1 MAEPPLSPGSLPPPV
16 DLDDLLQPFA
26 GRGIKLGLDRMQA
39 ALADGGNPE
48 RRFAAVQVAGTNG
61 KGSIATQLHCILLA
75 AGWRCG
81 IYRSPHLVS
90 WCERIQLDAAW
101 IDADTLRADLGRWL
115 AIAQRHG
122 LSPFELFTAAAFDRF
137 AAEGLPLVVLEVGVG
152 GRLDATTA
160 HPHRQ
165 VVGFGPIGMDH
176 CDLLGDNLAAIA
188 REKAAVMA
196 GARVA
201 ISGPQAPE
209 VAQVLHQE
217 ARRWDCS
224 LRWVEPLASAAQGG
238 PRLGLAGNLQRS
250 NAAVAVAMAEA
261 LHALGWTLSPQA
273 IQRGLAAARWPG
285 RLERRQFRGFPL
297 LLDGAHNPPGAQ
309 ALRDELDRLQA
320 EAEAEAEAGLG
331 ICHGSGDDSAGGSG
345 SGSYLGP
352 RRWLLGMQ
360 ITKDAPQLLDAL
372 LRPGDQVAL
381 VPVPDLPSWS
391 RAELVAARPL
401 LAPQLSEVASP
412 CEGLEWLG
420 ASPGPLPGVA
430 GSLHLLGAV
439 IPHLDAPAT
448 G

>member
-1 MAEPPLSPGSLPPPV
+1 
-16 DLDDLLQPFA
+16 
-26 GRGIKLGLDRMQA
+26 MQA
-39 ALADGGNPE
+39 ALADGGHPE

-90 WCERIQLDAAW
+90 WCERIQLEAAW

-115 AIAQRHG
+115 AIGQRHG
-122 LSPFELFTAAAFDRF
+122 LSPFELLTAAAFDRF

-160 HPHRQ
+160 HPQRP

-209 VAQVLHQE
+209 VAQVLRQE
-217 ARRWDCS
+217 AQRWDCS
-224 LRWVEPLASAAQGG
+224 LRWVEPLATEAQGG

-250 NAAVAVAMAEA
+250 NAAVAMAMAEA
-261 LHALGWTLSPQA
+261 LHALGWAISPQA

-309 ALRDELDRLQA
+309 ALRDELDRL
-320 EAEAEAEAGLG
+320 EAEAGIG
-331 ICHGSGDDSAGGSG
+331 ICHSSGGGG
-345 SGSYLGP
+345 DVRP

-360 ITKDAPQLLDAL
+360 ISKEAPQLLDAL

-391 RAELVAARPL
+391 RAELVAARPQ
-401 LAPQLSEVASP
+401 LAPQLREVATP
-412 CEGLEWLG
+412 DEGLEWLV
-420 ASPGPLPGVA
+420 ASPGPLPVVA

>member
-1 MAEPPLSPGSLPPPV
+1 
-16 DLDDLLQPFA
+16 
-26 GRGIKLGLDRMQA
+26 MQA
-39 ALADGGNPE
+39 ALADGGHPE

-90 WCERIQLDAAW
+90 WCERIQLEAAW

-115 AIAQRHG
+115 AIGQRHG
-122 LSPFELFTAAAFDRF
+122 LSPFELLTAAAFDRF

-160 HPHRQ
+160 HPLRP

-209 VAQVLHQE
+209 VAQVLRQE
-217 ARRWDCS
+217 AQRWDCS
-224 LRWVEPLASAAQGG
+224 LRWVEPLATEAQGG

-261 LHALGWTLSPQA
+261 LHALGWAISPQA

-309 ALRDELDRLQA
+309 ALRDELDRL
-320 EAEAEAEAGLG
+320 EAEAGA
-331 ICHGSGDDSAGGSG
+331 GDGG
-345 SGSYLGP
+345 YLGP

-360 ITKDAPQLLDAL
+360 ISKEAPQLLDAL

-391 RAELVAARPL
+391 RAELVAARPQ
-401 LAPQLSEVASP
+401 LAPQLREVATP
-412 CEGLEWLG
+412 DEGLEWLV
-420 ASPGPLPGVA
+420 ASPGPLPVVA

-439 IPHLDAPAT
+439 IPHLDAPGT

>member
-1 MAEPPLSPGSLPPPV
+1 LAETPLSPGSLPPPV

-39 ALADGGNPE
+39 ALADGGHPE

-90 WCERIQLDAAW
+90 WCERIQLEAAW
-101 IDADTLRADLGRWL
+101 IDAVTLRADLGRWQ

-137 AAEGLPLVVLEVGVG
+137 AAEELPLVVLEVGVG

-160 HPHRQ
+160 HPQRA

-209 VAQVLHQE
+209 VAQVLRQE

-224 LRWVEPLASAAQGG
+224 LRWVEPLASAAAGG

-261 LHALGWTLSPQA
+261 MHALGWTLSPQA
-273 IQRGLAAARWPG
+273 IERGLAAARWPG
-285 RLERRQFRGFPL
+285 RLERRQFRGLPL

-309 ALRDELDRLQA
+309 ALRDELDRH
-320 EAEAEAEAGLG
+320 EAEAEAGFG
-331 ICHGSGDDSAGGSG
+331 ICHGSGSGSG
-345 SGSYLGP
+345 SGDGGDVRP

-360 ITKDAPQLLDAL
+360 ISKEAPQLLDAL

-391 RAELVAARPL
+391 RADLVAARPQ
-401 LAPQLSEVASP
+401 LAPQLKEVATP
-412 CEGLEWLG
+412 FEGLDWLV
-420 ASPGPLPGVA
+420 ASPGPLPVVA

>member
-1 MAEPPLSPGSLPPPV
+1 LLPPPV

-39 ALADGGNPE
+39 ALADGGHPE
-48 RRFAAVQVAGTNG
+48 RRFSAVQVAGTNG

-320 EAEAEAEAGLG
+320 EAEAEAGLG
-331 ICHGSGDDSAGGSG
+331 ICHGSGDDSAGDSAGGSG
-345 SGSYLGP
+345 SGSGSGSGGDLGP

-412 CEGLEWLG
+412 CEGLEWLV
-420 ASPGPLPGVA
+420 ASPGPLPVVA

>member
-1 MAEPPLSPGSLPPPV
+1 
-16 DLDDLLQPFA
+16 
-26 GRGIKLGLDRMQA
+26 MQA
-39 ALADGGNPE
+39 ALADGGHPE

-90 WCERIQLDAAW
+90 WCERIQLEAAW
-101 IDADTLRADLGRWL
+101 IDADTLRADLGRWQ
-115 AIAQRHG
+115 AIGQRHG
-122 LSPFELFTAAAFDRF
+122 LSPFELLTAAAFDRF

-160 HPHRQ
+160 HPQRP

-196 GARVA
+196 GAQVA

-209 VAQVLHQE
+209 VAQVLRQE
-217 ARRWDCS
+217 AQRWDCN
-224 LRWVEPLASAAQGG
+224 LRWVEPLATEAQGG

-261 LHALGWTLSPQA
+261 LHALGWAISPQA

-309 ALRDELDRLQA
+309 ALRDELDRL
-320 EAEAEAEAGLG
+320 EAEAEAEAG
-331 ICHGSGDDSAGGSG
+331 GGSG
-345 SGSYLGP
+345 SGGDQRP

-360 ITKDAPQLLDAL
+360 ISKEAPQLLDAL
-372 LRPGDQVAL
+372 LRSGDQVAL

-391 RAELVAARPL
+391 RAELVAARPQ
-401 LAPQLSEVASP
+401 LAPQLREVATP
-412 CEGLEWLG
+412 DEGLEWLV
-420 ASPGPLPGVA
+420 ASPGPLPVVA

>member
-1 MAEPPLSPGSLPPPV
+1 
-16 DLDDLLQPFA
+16 
-26 GRGIKLGLDRMQA
+26 MQA
-39 ALADGGNPE
+39 ALADGGHPE

-90 WCERIQLDAAW
+90 WCERIQLEAAW
-101 IDADTLRADLGRWL
+101 IDPDTLRADLGRWQ
-115 AIAQRHG
+115 AIGQRHG
-122 LSPFELFTAAAFDRF
+122 LSPFELLTAAAFDRF

-160 HPHRQ
+160 HPQRP

-209 VAQVLHQE
+209 VAQVLRQE
-217 ARRWDCS
+217 AQRWDCS
-224 LRWVEPLASAAQGG
+224 LRWVEPLATEAQGG

-309 ALRDELDRLQA
+309 ALRDELDRL
-320 EAEAEAEAGLG
+320 EAEAGAG
-331 ICHGSGDDSAGGSG
+331 AGVGDDVR
-345 SGSYLGP
+345 P

-360 ITKDAPQLLDAL
+360 ISKEAPQLLDAL

-391 RAELVAARPL
+391 RAELVAARPQ
-401 LAPQLSEVASP
+401 LAPQLREVATP
-412 CEGLEWLG
+412 DEGLEWLV
-420 ASPGPLPGVA
+420 ASPGPLPVVA

>member
-1 MAEPPLSPGSLPPPV
+1 MAELTLSPGSLPPPV

-39 ALADGGNPE
+39 ALADGGHPE

-90 WCERIQLDAAW
+90 WCERIQLEAAW
-101 IDADTLRADLGRWL
+101 IDPDTLRADLGRWQ
-115 AIAQRHG
+115 AIGQRHG
-122 LSPFELFTAAAFDRF
+122 LSPFELLTAAAFDRF

-160 HPHRQ
+160 HPQRP

-209 VAQVLHQE
+209 VAQVLRQE
-217 ARRWDCS
+217 AQRWDCS
-224 LRWVEPLASAAQGG
+224 LRWVEPLATEAQGG

-261 LHALGWTLSPQA
+261 LHALGWALSPQA

-309 ALRDELDRLQA
+309 ALRHELDRL
-320 EAEAEAEAGLG
+320 EAEAGA
-331 ICHGSGDDSAGGSG
+331 GDGGDVS
-345 SGSYLGP
+345 P

-360 ITKDAPQLLDAL
+360 ISKEAPQLLDAL

-391 RAELVAARPL
+391 RAELVAARPQL
-401 LAPQLSEVASP
+401 GPQLREVATP
-412 CEGLEWLG
+412 DEGLEWLV
-420 ASPGPLPGVA
+420 ASSGPLPVVA

>member
-1 MAEPPLSPGSLPPPV
+1 
-16 DLDDLLQPFA
+16 
-26 GRGIKLGLDRMQA
+26 MQA
-39 ALADGGNPE
+39 ALADGGHPE

-90 WCERIQLDAAW
+90 WCERIQLEAAW
-101 IDADTLRADLGRWL
+101 IDPDTLRADLGRWL
-115 AIAQRHG
+115 AIGQRHG
-122 LSPFELFTAAAFDRF
+122 LSPFELLTAAAFDRF

-160 HPHRQ
+160 HPQRP

-209 VAQVLHQE
+209 VAQVLRQE
-217 ARRWDCS
+217 AQRCNCS
-224 LRWVEPLASAAQGG
+224 LRWVVPLASEAQGG

-261 LHALGWTLSPQA
+261 LHALGWAISPQA
-273 IQRGLAAARWPG
+273 IQRGLAAAHWPG

-309 ALRDELDRLQA
+309 ALRDELDRLG
-320 EAEAEAEAGLG
+320 AEAGG
-331 ICHGSGDDSAGGSG
+331 GGDQ
-345 SGSYLGP
+345 GP

-360 ITKDAPQLLDAL
+360 ISKEAPQLLDAL

-391 RAELVAARPL
+391 RAELVAARPQ
-401 LAPQLSEVASP
+401 LAPQLREVATP
-412 CEGLEWLG
+412 DEGLEWLV
-420 ASPGPLPGVA
+420 ASPGPLPVVA

>member
-1 MAEPPLSPGSLPPPV
+1 
-16 DLDDLLQPFA
+16 
-26 GRGIKLGLDRMQA
+26 MQA
-39 ALADGGNPE
+39 ALADGGHPE

-81 IYRSPHLVS
+81 IYRSPHLLS
-90 WCERIQLDAAW
+90 WCERIQLEATW

-137 AAEGLPLVVLEVGVG
+137 AAEELPLVVLEVGVG

-176 CDLLGDNLAAIA
+176 CDLLGNNLAAIA

-209 VAQVLHQE
+209 VAQVLRQE
-217 ARRWDCS
+217 AQRWNCS
-224 LRWVEPLASAAQGG
+224 LRWVEPLASEAQGG

-309 ALRDELDRLQA
+309 ALRDELDRL
-320 EAEAEAEAGLG
+320 EAEAGSG
-331 ICHGSGDDSAGGSG
+331 IGGGIGSGGDV
-345 SGSYLGP
+345 GP

-391 RAELVAARPL
+391 RAELVAARPQF
-401 LAPQLSEVASP
+401 APQLREVATP
-412 CEGLEWLG
+412 CEGLEWLV
-420 ASPGPLPGVA
+420 ASPGPLAVVA

>member
-39 ALADGGNPE
+39 ALADGGHPE

-81 IYRSPHLVS
+81 IYRSPHLLS
-90 WCERIQLDAAW
+90 WCERIQLEATW

-137 AAEGLPLVVLEVGVG
+137 AAEELPLVVLEVGVG

-176 CDLLGDNLAAIA
+176 CDLLGNNLAAIA

-209 VAQVLHQE
+209 VAQVLRQE
-217 ARRWDCS
+217 AQRWNCS
-224 LRWVEPLASAAQGG
+224 LRWVEPLASEAQGG

-309 ALRDELDRLQA
+309 ALRDELDRL
-320 EAEAEAEAGLG
+320 EAEAGGG
-331 ICHGSGDDSAGGSG
+331 IGGGSG
-345 SGSYLGP
+345 SGGDVRP

-391 RAELVAARPL
+391 RAELVAARPQF
-401 LAPQLSEVASP
+401 APQLREVATP
-412 CEGLEWLG
+412 CEGLEWLV
-420 ASPGPLPGVA
+420 ASPGPLPVVA

>member
-1 MAEPPLSPGSLPPPV
+1 MAEAPLSPGSLPPPV

-26 GRGIKLGLDRMQA
+26 GRGIKLGLDRIQA
-39 ALADGGNPE
+39 ALAEGGHPE

-81 IYRSPHLVS
+81 IYRSPHLLS
-90 WCERIQLDAAW
+90 WCERIQLEAAW
-101 IDADTLRADLGRWL
+101 IDADTLRADLGRWQ
-115 AIAQRHG
+115 AIGLRHG

-137 AAEGLPLVVLEVGVG
+137 AAEGLSLVVLEVGVG

-160 HPHRQ
+160 HPQRE

-176 CDLLGDNLAAIA
+176 ADLLGDNLAAIA
-188 REKAAVMA
+188 SEKAAVMA

-201 ISGPQAPE
+201 ISGPQTPE
-209 VAQVLHQE
+209 VAQVLQKE
-217 ARRWDCS
+217 AQRWDCS
-224 LRWVEPLASAAQGG
+224 LRWVEPLPSAAAGG

-261 LHALGWTLSPQA
+261 LHTLGWTLSDQA

-285 RLERRQFRGFPL
+285 RLERRHFRGFPL

-309 ALRDELDRLQA
+309 ALRDELDRL
-320 EAEAEAEAGLG
+320 EVGAGDG
-331 ICHGSGDDSAGGSG
+331 GGSG
-345 SGSYLGP
+345 PGPGDGGGSGPGGDLGP

-391 RAELVAARPL
+391 RAELVAARPRL
-401 LAPQLSEVASP
+401 GPQLREVANP
-412 CEGLEWLG
+412 LEGLEWLV
-420 ASPGPLPGVA
+420 ASPGPLPVVA
-430 GSLHLLGAV
+430 GSLYLLGTV
-439 IPHLDAPAT
+439 IPHLDAPVT

>member
-1 MAEPPLSPGSLPPPV
+1 MAEPILSPGSLPPPV

-39 ALADGGNPE
+39 ALADGGHPE

-101 IDADTLRADLGRWL
+101 IEADTLRADLGRWL

-152 GRLDATTA
+152 GRLDATTV

-224 LRWVEPLASAAQGG
+224 LRWVEPLASEAQGG

-285 RLERRQFRGFPL
+285 RLERRRFRGFPL

-320 EAEAEAEAGLG
+320 EAEAGLG
-331 ICHGSGDDSAGGSG
+331 ICHGGGGDSAGGG
-345 SGSYLGP
+345 DLGP

-381 VPVPDLPSWS
+381 VPVPDLSSWS

-412 CEGLEWLG
+412 CEGLEWLV
-420 ASPGPLPGVA
+420 ASAGPLPVVA

>member
-1 MAEPPLSPGSLPPPV
+1 
-16 DLDDLLQPFA
+16 
-26 GRGIKLGLDRMQA
+26 MQA
-39 ALADGGNPE
+39 ALADGGHPE

-90 WCERIQLDAAW
+90 WCERIQLEAAW
-101 IDADTLRADLGRWL
+101 IDPDTLRADLGRWL
-115 AIAQRHG
+115 AIGQRHG
-122 LSPFELFTAAAFDRF
+122 LSPFELLTAAAFDRF

-160 HPHRQ
+160 HPQRP

-209 VAQVLHQE
+209 VAQVLRQE
-217 ARRWDCS
+217 AQRWDCS
-224 LRWVEPLASAAQGG
+224 LRWVEPLATEAQGG

-261 LHALGWTLSPQA
+261 LHALGWAISPQA

-309 ALRDELDRLQA
+309 ALRDELDRL
-320 EAEAEAEAGLG
+320 EAEAEAGG
-331 ICHGSGDDSAGGSG
+331 GGSGDQR
-345 SGSYLGP
+345 P

-360 ITKDAPQLLDAL
+360 ISKEAPQLLDAL

-401 LAPQLSEVASP
+401 LATQLREVATP
-412 CEGLEWLG
+412 DEGLEWLV
-420 ASPGPLPGVA
+420 ASPGPLPVVA

>member
-1 MAEPPLSPGSLPPPV
+1 
-16 DLDDLLQPFA
+16 
-26 GRGIKLGLDRMQA
+26 MQA
-39 ALADGGNPE
+39 ALADGGHPE

-90 WCERIQLDAAW
+90 WCERIQLEAAW

-115 AIAQRHG
+115 AIGQRHG
-122 LSPFELFTAAAFDRF
+122 LSPFELLTAAAFDRF

-160 HPHRQ
+160 HPHRP

-209 VAQVLHQE
+209 VAQVLRQE
-217 ARRWDCS
+217 AQRWDCS
-224 LRWVEPLASAAQGG
+224 LRWVEPLATEAQGG

-261 LHALGWTLSPQA
+261 LHALGWAISPQA

-309 ALRDELDRLQA
+309 ALRDELDRL
-320 EAEAEAEAGLG
+320 EAEAGIG
-331 ICHGSGDDSAGGSG
+331 GGSG
-345 SGSYLGP
+345 SGGDQRP
-352 RRWLLGMQ
+352 RRWLLGIQ
-360 ITKDAPQLLDAL
+360 ISKEAPQLLDAL
-372 LRPGDQVAL
+372 LHPGDQVAL

-391 RAELVAARPL
+391 RAELVAARPQ
-401 LAPQLSEVASP
+401 LAPQLREVATP
-412 CEGLEWLG
+412 CEGLEWLV
-420 ASPGPLPGVA
+420 ASPGPLPVVA

>member
-1 MAEPPLSPGSLPPPV
+1 
-16 DLDDLLQPFA
+16 
-26 GRGIKLGLDRMQA
+26 MQA
-39 ALADGGNPE
+39 ALADGGHPE

-81 IYRSPHLVS
+81 IYRSPHLLS
-90 WCERIQLDAAW
+90 WCERIQLEAAW

-115 AIAQRHG
+115 VIAQRHG

-137 AAEGLPLVVLEVGVG
+137 AAEELPLVVLEVGVG

-176 CDLLGDNLAAIA
+176 CDLLGNNLAAIA

-217 ARRWDCS
+217 AQRWNCS
-224 LRWVEPLASAAQGG
+224 LRWVEPLASEAQGG

-309 ALRDELDRLQA
+309 ALRDELDRL
-320 EAEAEAEAGLG
+320 EAEAEAG
-331 ICHGSGDDSAGGSG
+331 GGSG
-345 SGSYLGP
+345 SGGDGGSGGDVRP

-391 RAELVAARPL
+391 RAELVAARPQF
-401 LAPQLSEVASP
+401 APQLREVATP
-412 CEGLEWLG
+412 CEGLKWLV
-420 ASPGPLPGVA
+420 ASPGPLAVVA

>member
-39 ALADGGNPE
+39 ALADGGHPE

-90 WCERIQLDAAW
+90 WCERIQLEAAW
-101 IDADTLRADLGRWL
+101 IDPDTLRADLGRWL
-115 AIAQRHG
+115 AIGQRHG
-122 LSPFELFTAAAFDRF
+122 LSPFELLTAAAFDRF

-160 HPHRQ
+160 HPQRP

-196 GARVA
+196 GARAAV
-201 ISGPQAPE
+201 SGPQAPE
-209 VAQVLHQE
+209 VAQVLRQE
-217 ARRWDCS
+217 AQRWDCS
-224 LRWVEPLASAAQGG
+224 LRWVEPLATEAQGG

-261 LHALGWTLSPQA
+261 LHALGWAISPQA

-309 ALRDELDRLQA
+309 ALRDELDRL
-320 EAEAEAEAGLG
+320 EAEPGAGV
-331 ICHGSGDDSAGGSG
+331 GDDVR
-345 SGSYLGP
+345 P

-360 ITKDAPQLLDAL
+360 ISKEAPQLLDAL

-401 LAPQLSEVASP
+401 LAPQLREVANL
-412 CEGLEWLG
+412 CEGLEWLV
-420 ASPGPLPGVA
+420 ASPGPLPVVA

>member
-39 ALADGGNPE
+39 ALADGGHPE

-90 WCERIQLDAAW
+90 WCERIQLEAAW
-101 IDADTLRADLGRWL
+101 IDPDTLRADLGRWQ
-115 AIAQRHG
+115 AIGQRHG
-122 LSPFELFTAAAFDRF
+122 LSPFELLTAAAFDRF

-160 HPHRQ
+160 HPQRP

-209 VAQVLHQE
+209 VAQVLRQE
-217 ARRWDCS
+217 AQRWDCS
-224 LRWVEPLASAAQGG
+224 LRWVEPLATEAQGG

-261 LHALGWTLSPQA
+261 LHALGWALSPQA

-309 ALRDELDRLQA
+309 ALRHELDRL
-320 EAEAEAEAGLG
+320 EAEAG
-331 ICHGSGDDSAGGSG
+331 AGGDVS
-345 SGSYLGP
+345 P

-360 ITKDAPQLLDAL
+360 ISKEAPQLLDAL

-391 RAELVAARPL
+391 RAELVAVRSQ
-401 LAPQLSEVASP
+401 LAPQLREVATP
-412 CEGLEWLG
+412 CEGLEWLV
-420 ASPGPLPGVA
+420 ASPGPLPVVA

>member
-1 MAEPPLSPGSLPPPV
+1 
-16 DLDDLLQPFA
+16 
-26 GRGIKLGLDRMQA
+26 MQA
-39 ALADGGNPE
+39 ALADGGHPE

-81 IYRSPHLVS
+81 IYRSPHLLS
-90 WCERIQLDAAW
+90 WCERIQLEAAW

-137 AAEGLPLVVLEVGVG
+137 AAEELPLVVLEVGVG

-176 CDLLGDNLAAIA
+176 CDLLGNNLAAIA

-209 VAQVLHQE
+209 VAQVLRQE
-217 ARRWDCS
+217 AQRWNCS
-224 LRWVEPLASAAQGG
+224 LRWVEPLASEAQGG

-320 EAEAEAEAGLG
+320 EA
-331 ICHGSGDDSAGGSG
+331 GSGIGGGSG
-345 SGSYLGP
+345 SGGDVGP

-391 RAELVAARPL
+391 RAELVAARPQF
-401 LAPQLSEVASP
+401 APQLREVATP
-412 CEGLEWLG
+412 CEGLEWLV
-420 ASPGPLPGVA
+420 ASPGPLAVVA

>member
-1 MAEPPLSPGSLPPPV
+1 MAERPLSPGLLPPPV

-39 ALADGGNPE
+39 ALADGGHPE

-217 ARRWDCS
+217 ARRWNCS

-320 EAEAEAEAGLG
+320 EAEAGLG
-331 ICHGSGDDSAGGSG
+331 ICHGSGGDSAGGSG
-345 SGSYLGP
+345 SGSDLGP

-401 LAPQLSEVASP
+401 LAPQLIEVASP
-412 CEGLEWLG
+412 CEGLEWLV
-420 ASPGPLPGVA
+420 ASPGPLPVVA

>member
-39 ALADGGNPE
+39 ALADGGHPE

-81 IYRSPHLVS
+81 IYRSPHLLS
-90 WCERIQLDAAW
+90 WCERIQLEATW

-137 AAEGLPLVVLEVGVG
+137 AAEELPLVVLEVGVG

-176 CDLLGDNLAAIA
+176 CDLLGNNLAAIA

-209 VAQVLHQE
+209 VAQVLRQE
-217 ARRWDCS
+217 AQRWNCS
-224 LRWVEPLASAAQGG
+224 LRWVEPLASEAQGG

-320 EAEAEAEAGLG
+320 EA
-331 ICHGSGDDSAGGSG
+331 GSGIGGDGGSG
-345 SGSYLGP
+345 GDVRP

-391 RAELVAARPL
+391 RAELVAARPQF
-401 LAPQLSEVASP
+401 APQLREVATP
-412 CEGLEWLG
+412 CEGLEWLV
-420 ASPGPLPGVA
+420 ASPGPLAVVA

>member
-1 MAEPPLSPGSLPPPV
+1 
-16 DLDDLLQPFA
+16 
-26 GRGIKLGLDRMQA
+26 MQA
-39 ALADGGNPE
+39 ALADGGHPE

-90 WCERIQLDAAW
+90 WCERIQLEAAW
-101 IDADTLRADLGRWL
+101 IDPDTLRADLGRWQ
-115 AIAQRHG
+115 AIGQRHG
-122 LSPFELFTAAAFDRF
+122 LSPFELLTAAAFDRF

-160 HPHRQ
+160 HPQRP

-196 GARVA
+196 GAQVA
-201 ISGPQAPE
+201 VSGPQAPE
-209 VAQVLHQE
+209 VAQVLRQE
-217 ARRWDCS
+217 AQRWDCS
-224 LRWVEPLASAAQGG
+224 LRWVEPLATEAQGG

-309 ALRDELDRLQA
+309 ALRDELDRL
-320 EAEAEAEAGLG
+320 EAEAEAGIG
-331 ICHGSGDDSAGGSG
+331 ICHSSGAGVGDDVR
-345 SGSYLGP
+345 P

-360 ITKDAPQLLDAL
+360 ISKEAPQLLDAL

-391 RAELVAARPL
+391 RAELVAARPQ
-401 LAPQLSEVASP
+401 LAPQLREVATP
-412 CEGLEWLG
+412 DEGLEWLV
-420 ASPGPLPGVA
+420 ASPGPLPVVA

-439 IPHLDAPAT
+439 IPHLDAPPT

>member
-1 MAEPPLSPGSLPPPV
+1 
-16 DLDDLLQPFA
+16 
-26 GRGIKLGLDRMQA
+26 MQA
-39 ALADGGNPE
+39 ALADGGHPE

-90 WCERIQLDAAW
+90 WCERIQLEAAW
-101 IDADTLRADLGRWL
+101 IDPDTLRADLGRWQ
-115 AIAQRHG
+115 AIGQRHG
-122 LSPFELFTAAAFDRF
+122 LSPFELLTAAAFDRF

-160 HPHRQ
+160 HPQRP

-209 VAQVLHQE
+209 VAQVLRQE
-217 ARRWDCS
+217 AQRWDCS
-224 LRWVEPLASAAQGG
+224 LRWVEPLATEAQGG
-238 PRLGLAGNLQRS
+238 PRLGLAGNMQRS

-261 LHALGWTLSPQA
+261 LHALGWALSPQA

-309 ALRDELDRLQA
+309 ALRDELDRL
-320 EAEAEAEAGLG
+320 EAEAEAEAG
-331 ICHGSGDDSAGGSG
+331 SGSG
-345 SGSYLGP
+345 SGGDRGP

-360 ITKDAPQLLDAL
+360 ISKEAPQLLDAL

-391 RAELVAARPL
+391 RAELVAVRPQ
-401 LAPQLSEVASP
+401 LAPQLREVATP
-412 CEGLEWLG
+412 CEGLEWLV
-420 ASPGPLPGVA
+420 ASPGPLPVVA

>member
-39 ALADGGNPE
+39 ALADGGHPE

-90 WCERIQLDAAW
+90 WCERIQLEAAW
-101 IDADTLRADLGRWL
+101 IDPDTLRADLGRWL
-115 AIAQRHG
+115 AIGQRHG
-122 LSPFELFTAAAFDRF
+122 LSPFELLTAAAFDRF

-160 HPHRQ
+160 HPQRP

-201 ISGPQAPE
+201 ISGPQGPE

-217 ARRWDCS
+217 AQRWNCS
-224 LRWVEPLASAAQGG
+224 LRWVEPLASEAQGG

-261 LHALGWTLSPQA
+261 LHALGWAISPQA

-309 ALRDELDRLQA
+309 ALRDELDRL
-320 EAEAEAEAGLG
+320 EAEAGGGGG
-331 ICHGSGDDSAGGSG
+331 IGIGHGSG
-345 SGSYLGP
+345 SGSGDGGDLGA

-360 ITKDAPQLLDAL
+360 ISKEAPQLLDAL

-391 RAELVAARPL
+391 RAELVAARPQ
-401 LAPQLSEVASP
+401 LAPQLREVATA
-412 CEGLEWLG
+412 CEGLEWLV
-420 ASPGPLPGVA
+420 ASPGPLPVVA

>member
-1 MAEPPLSPGSLPPPV
+1 
-16 DLDDLLQPFA
+16 
-26 GRGIKLGLDRMQA
+26 MQA
-39 ALADGGNPE
+39 ALADGGHPE

-90 WCERIQLDAAW
+90 WCERIQLEAAW
-101 IDADTLRADLGRWL
+101 IDPDTLRADLGRWL
-115 AIAQRHG
+115 AIGQRHG
-122 LSPFELFTAAAFDRF
+122 LSPFELLTAAAFDRF

-160 HPHRQ
+160 HPQRP

-201 ISGPQAPE
+201 ISGPQGPE

-217 ARRWDCS
+217 AQRWNCS
-224 LRWVEPLASAAQGG
+224 LRWVEPLASEAQGG

-261 LHALGWTLSPQA
+261 LHALGWAISPQA

-309 ALRDELDRLQA
+309 ALRDELDRLV
-320 EAEAEAEAGLG
+320 AEAGGGGG
-331 ICHGSGDDSAGGSG
+331 IGIGHGSG
-345 SGSYLGP
+345 SGDGDDVRP

-360 ITKDAPQLLDAL
+360 ISKEAPQLLDAL

-391 RAELVAARPL
+391 RAELVAARPQ
-401 LAPQLSEVASP
+401 LAPQLREVATP
-412 CEGLEWLG
+412 DEGLEWLV
-420 ASPGPLPGVA
+420 ASPGPLPVVA

>member
-1 MAEPPLSPGSLPPPV
+1 
-16 DLDDLLQPFA
+16 
-26 GRGIKLGLDRMQA
+26 MQA
-39 ALADGGNPE
+39 ALADGGHPE

-90 WCERIQLDAAW
+90 WCERIQLEAAW
-101 IDADTLRADLGRWL
+101 IDADTLRADLGRWQ
-115 AIAQRHG
+115 AIGQRHG

-160 HPHRQ
+160 HPQRP

-176 CDLLGDNLAAIA
+176 CDLLGDSLAAIA

-196 GARVA
+196 GARAA

-209 VAQVLHQE
+209 VAQVLRQE
-217 ARRWDCS
+217 ARRWNCS
-224 LRWVEPLASAAQGG
+224 LRWVEPLASEAQGG
-238 PRLGLAGNLQRS
+238 PRLGLAGNLQCS

-320 EAEAEAEAGLG
+320 GKEDGIG
-331 ICHGSGDDSAGGSG
+331 ICHVSGPGPGPGDGGDV
-345 SGSYLGP
+345 GP

-360 ITKDAPQLLDAL
+360 ISKEAPQLLDAL

-401 LAPQLSEVASP
+401 LAPQLREVATP
-412 CEGLEWLG
+412 CEGLEWLV
-420 ASPGPLPGVA
+420 ASPGPLPVVA

>member
-1 MAEPPLSPGSLPPPV
+1 MAELPLSPGSLPPPV

-39 ALADGGNPE
+39 ALADGGHPE

-90 WCERIQLDAAW
+90 WCERIQLEAAW
-101 IDADTLRADLGRWL
+101 IDPDTLRADLGRWL
-115 AIAQRHG
+115 AIGQRHG
-122 LSPFELFTAAAFDRF
+122 LSPFELLTAAAFDRF
-137 AAEGLPLVVLEVGVG
+137 AAEELPLVVLEVGVG

-160 HPHRQ
+160 HPHRP

-209 VAQVLHQE
+209 VAQVLRQE
-217 ARRWDCS
+217 AQRWDCS
-224 LRWVEPLASAAQGG
+224 LRWVEPLATEAQGG

-309 ALRDELDRLQA
+309 ALRDELDRL
-320 EAEAEAEAGLG
+320 EAEAGA
-331 ICHGSGDDSAGGSG
+331 GDGG
-345 SGSYLGP
+345 YLGP

-360 ITKDAPQLLDAL
+360 ISKEAPQLLDAL

-391 RAELVAARPL
+391 RAELVAARPQ
-401 LAPQLSEVASP
+401 LAPQLREVATP
-412 CEGLEWLG
+412 CEGLEWLV
-420 ASPGPLPGVA
+420 ASPGPLPVVA

>member
-1 MAEPPLSPGSLPPPV
+1 MLPPPV

-217 ARRWDCS
+217 ARRWNCS

-320 EAEAEAEAGLG
+320 EAEAGLG
-331 ICHGSGDDSAGGSG
+331 ICHGSGGDSAGGSG
-345 SGSYLGP
+345 SGSDLGP

-412 CEGLEWLG
+412 CEGLEWLV
-420 ASPGPLPGVA
+420 ASPGPLPVVA

>member
-1 MAEPPLSPGSLPPPV
+1 LAEPPLSPGSLPPPV

-39 ALADGGNPE
+39 ALADGGHPE

-90 WCERIQLDAAW
+90 WCERIQLEAAW

-115 AIAQRHG
+115 AIGQRHG
-122 LSPFELFTAAAFDRF
+122 LSPFELLTAAAFDRF

-160 HPHRQ
+160 HPQRP

-209 VAQVLHQE
+209 VAQVLRQE
-217 ARRWDCS
+217 AQRWDCS
-224 LRWVEPLASAAQGG
+224 LRWVEPLATEAQGG

-261 LHALGWTLSPQA
+261 LHALGWALSPQA

-309 ALRDELDRLQA
+309 ALRDELDRL
-320 EAEAEAEAGLG
+320 EAEAEAGIG
-331 ICHGSGDDSAGGSG
+331 ICHSSGGGAGG
-345 SGSYLGP
+345 YVRP

-360 ITKDAPQLLDAL
+360 ISKEAPQLLDAL

-391 RAELVAARPL
+391 RAELVAARPQ
-401 LAPQLSEVASP
+401 LAPQLREVATP
-412 CEGLEWLG
+412 DEGLEWLV
-420 ASPGPLPGVA
+420 ASPGPLPVVA

>member
-1 MAEPPLSPGSLPPPV
+1 MHP
-16 DLDDLLQPFA
+16 A
-26 GRGIKLGLDRMQA
+26 G
-39 ALADGGNPE
+39 
-48 RRFAAVQVAGTNG
+48 
-61 KGSIATQLHCILLA
+61 

-81 IYRSPHLVS
+81 IYRSPHLLS
-90 WCERIQLDAAW
+90 WCERIQLEATW

-137 AAEGLPLVVLEVGVG
+137 AAEELPLVVLEVGVG

-176 CDLLGDNLAAIA
+176 CDLLGNNLAAIA

-209 VAQVLHQE
+209 VAQVLRQE
-217 ARRWDCS
+217 AQRWDCS
-224 LRWVEPLASAAQGG
+224 LRWVEPLATEAQGG
-238 PRLGLAGNLQRS
+238 PRLCLAGNLQRS

-261 LHALGWTLSPQA
+261 LHALGWAISPQA

-309 ALRDELDRLQA
+309 ALRDELDRL
-320 EAEAEAEAGLG
+320 EAEAGGG
-331 ICHGSGDDSAGGSG
+331 IGGGSG
-345 SGSYLGP
+345 SGGDVRP

-360 ITKDAPQLLDAL
+360 ISKEAPELLEAL

-391 RAELVAARPL
+391 RAELVAARPQ
-401 LAPQLSEVASP
+401 LAPQLREVATP
-412 CEGLEWLG
+412 CEGLEWLV
-420 ASPGPLPGVA
+420 ASPGPLAVVA

>member
-1 MAEPPLSPGSLPPPV
+1 MLPPPV

-39 ALADGGNPE
+39 ALADGGHPE

-331 ICHGSGDDSAGGSG
+331 ICHGNGGDSAGDSAGGSG
-345 SGSYLGP
+345 SGSGSGGDLGP

-412 CEGLEWLG
+412 CEGLEWLV
-420 ASPGPLPGVA
+420 ASPGPLAVVA

>member
-39 ALADGGNPE
+39 ALADGGHPE

-320 EAEAEAEAGLG
+320 EAEAGLG
-331 ICHGSGDDSAGGSG
+331 ICHGSGGDSAGGSG
-345 SGSYLGP
+345 SGSDLGP

-412 CEGLEWLG
+412 CEGLEWLV
-420 ASPGPLPGVA
+420 ASPGPLPVVA